1 MKKTNLLSKAE
12 MKKVLGGNGGCSVY
26 CPMGDACCD
35 AHQSGGPICGCTST
49 MLEILHLARLHL
61 VIVTRAVYKDINS
74 NLPKYKKAGFV
85 ILPFYINFA

>member
-1 MKKTNLLSKAE
+1 MEVAPCIVQWAMPVVMLTKVADLFVDVLLRCWRS
-12 MKKVLGGNGGCSVY
+12 
-26 CPMGDACCD
+26 
-35 AHQSGGPICGCTST
+35 
-49 MLEILHLARLHL
+49 LHLARLHL